1 MSMATKKKK
10 KNQKTIS
17 ISDTNTFKVFHC
29 CHKEQMFIRA
39 ALPGLTR
46 LVPARVAN
54 LRGDTPDTLKQIL
67 TN

>member
-1 MSMATKKKK
+1 
-10 KNQKTIS
+10 
-17 ISDTNTFKVFHC
+17 
-29 CHKEQMFIRA
+29 MFVRA

-54 LRGDTPDTLKQIL
+54 LGGETPDTLKQIL